1 MEQRQFYL
9 RDILTVIFKH
19 KKLIVLLPLVIIGV
33 TFVGG
38 YVWPPS
44 FESEAKMRLTRGRE
58 VSQTDPTVMGGN
70 AMNMIQLGP
79 ADINS
84 EIELIHSH
92 DLLMDVV
99 TSTFPLS
106 GDEGAATEV
115 LFKHPQFP
123 YGDSILTAPY
133 KAFQASVATVL
144 QLLGL
149 KVAAK
154 PEEEAIDTL
163 LDRLEVEPVRDSY
176 VIQISVRL
184 GSAQLANNVL
194 KKVIEVYQRR
204 HIEVFANDKSSP
216 FFSGQ
221 LEKTRT
227 DLAKA
232 QEALQKFREENKISM
247 LEVEEGMLLTQYTED
262 KKLLTQLLDTEQA
275 VSGRDLDSSLI
286 SSLSSQTDSTVVREM
301 QLRLLELLL
310 ERNRVQQSL
319 GPAHPTV
326 QSVSQQVRA
335 AQESLLEAIAN
346 TKAITQRKLEVTEQR
361 LAELNKTK
369 AENESKTKEVNI
381 LSTQYDFYSL
391 KLEESR
397 VADELA
403 QVQISSVKPVSDPTL
418 PFEPVRPRKVLNLV
432 LAAIGGVILSLGLA
446 FLLDY
451 LDYGLKTPEDVEFY
465 TGVPTLASFFNTGGK
480 PVDSKEAERLS
491 VLLDTMVPGESQ
503 VLQFTSSV
511 PGEGAAQIVDA
522 VAAAYSNDPGAR
534 MLLIDLAGDSSR
546 GKRSSGGLTDVLMG
560 ESSFDSVF
568 GSDESFTV
576 VGRGTNPVAPYL
588 RRPEKMNELLDQL
601 RRRYK
606 YIVFYTGPVLTSH
619 EAIRLARY
627 VDGVVVVV
635 KSNATRRQ
643 VVARAINMFDKGK
656 VLGVVLAQRTQIIP
670 NAVYRRI

>member
-19 KKLIVLLPLVIIGV
+19 KKLIMLLPLIIIGV

-44 FESEAKMRLTRGRE
+44 FESEAALRLTRGRE

-99 TSTFPLS
+99 SAQYPLKQDST
-106 GDEGAATEV
+106 DKIE

-133 KAFQASVATVL
+133 KAFQASVGAVL

-154 PEEEAIDTL
+154 PEEEAIDVL
-163 LDRLEVEPVRDSY
+163 KQRLKVEPVRDSY
-176 VIQISVRL
+176 VLGISVRL
-184 GSAQLANNVL
+184 GSAQLSSEVL
-194 KKVIEVYQRR
+194 KKIVEIYQRR

-216 FFSGQ
+216 FFEQ
-221 LEKTRT
+221 RREETRMN
-227 DLAKA
+227 LAKA
-232 QEALQKFREENKISM
+232 QDELQKFREENKISM

-262 KKLLTQLLDTEQA
+262 KKVLTQLQDTEQA
-275 VSGRDLDSSLI
+275 VSGRDIDSSLI

-326 QSVSQQVRA
+326 QSVSQQVRS

-346 TKAITQRKLEVTEQR
+346 TKSITQNKIAATELR
-361 LAELNKTK
+361 LTELNKTK
-369 AENESKTKEVNI
+369 AENEAKAKEVMI

-397 VADELA
+397 VADKLA
-403 QVQISSVKPVSDPTL
+403 EVQISSVKLVSNPTL

-451 LDYGLKTPEDVEFY
+451 MDYGLKTPEDVEFY
-465 TGVPTLASFFNTGGK
+465 TGVPALASFFNTGGK
-480 PVDSKEAERLS
+480 PVDAKEAERLS

-534 MLLIDLAGDSSR
+534 MVLIDLAGDTAR
-546 GKRSSGGLTDVLMG
+546 GKRATGGLTDVLMG
-560 ESSFDSVF
+560 ESSFESVF
-568 GSDESFTV
+568 TTDDAFTV
-576 VGRGTNPVAPYL
+576 VGRGGNPVAPYL
-588 RRPEKMNELLDQL
+588 RRPEKMNELLEQL

-656 VLGVVLAQRTQIIP
+656 VLGVVLAHRTQLIP